1 MSKRV
6 RSEQKNK
13 SKSKSKTSPSA
24 RSTPFGQ
31 PLLLD
36 GEDAAAYD
44 ELHGRMYAA
53 VKPVDV
59 IEEMLIA
66 DVVALEWAV
75 LRWRR
80 LKLNLSRAL
89 QLEALPA
96 FLNEQFEYD
105 LRSAHFVDSLADTLE
120 ENLPEDQAKAARTLA
135 YNYIRNNADAI
146 DKVNEIFDNNGL
158 DMDQFIQDMRA
169 GKIEELVQEYVRRK
183 PDAVA
188 QIQQLLA
195 DTGRSMD
202 VLLADGLLL
211 PGGLGERRNYLGYME
226 RIDRLAAIAESRRNA
241 SLRELDRRRAV
252 LGQTLRRSV
261 QEVEDAEFKVIETT
275 QTKEKSAA

>member
-1 MSKRV
+1 MSKRI
-6 RSEQKNK
+6 RSDPKNN
-13 SKSKSKTSPSA
+13 SNSKSKTSPSA
-24 RSTPFGQ
+24 RSIPFGQ
-31 PLLLD
+31 PALLD

-66 DVVALEWAV
+66 DVVSLEWAV

-80 LKLNLSRAL
+80 LKLNLIRAL

-120 ENLPEDQAKAARTLA
+120 ENLPEDQAKSARTLA
-135 YNYIRNNADAI
+135 YNYIRDNADAI
-146 DKVNEIFDNNGL
+146 DKVNEIFANNGL
-158 DMDQFIQDMRA
+158 DMDQFIPDVRA

-195 DTGRSMD
+195 DTGRSTD
-202 VLLADGLLL
+202 ALLADGLLL
-211 PGGLGERRNYLGYME
+211 PGGLGERRDYLGYIE
-226 RIDRLAAIAESRRNA
+226 RIDRLATIAENRRNA
-241 SLRELDRRRAV
+241 ALREIDRRRAV
-252 LGQTLRRSV
+252 LGQTLRRGL
-261 QEVEDAEFKVIETT
+261 QEVEDAEFKVIETMP
-275 QTKEKSAA
+275 TKGKNTA